1 MDDFDRLLATP
12 PLPEALL
19 SLPAAS
25 GAFLVGGALRNTRL
39 GRPVTDFD
47 FATPFDPT
55 DLARSFA
62 KRCDGSWFLLDRERH
77 QSRVTWTGANGAGLT
92 FDFAPFRA
100 ADLDGDLRDRDFTIN
115 AIAISLA
122 DRRCYDPLGG
132 QEDIARRELRLCTE
146 HAFRADPLR
155 LLRLVRLAATLDF
168 NVERQTGLRAA
179 AEAGLLAGVAAER
192 RGDELVRVVNDSSV
206 GRGLELCG
214 EIGALPFLL
223 GPGRQDSSGFFAKAA
238 DGLRRLDTF
247 IGWLGCHRPQASELL
262 FQPVSRSLLRLG
274 RLRLALVLAA
284 GDHDPVAAESLL
296 ALGQEN
302 LRALECL
309 CPLPESG
316 LSTAPPADF
325 GKRALARWADQHPFP
340 VDQLLL
346 ASALAP
352 TLTAREATLDALD
365 AYLELRS
372 SDRIPDLVDG
382 HWIASCFGL
391 QPGPQLGELVAML
404 RQEELEGRV
413 RSPDEA
419 RKFLILLKEKT
430 VDKKKGGA
438 L

>member
-1 MDDFDRLLATP
+1 MDDFDRLLTTP

-19 SLPAAS
+19 SLPEAS
-25 GAFLVGGALRNTRL
+25 GAFLVGGALRNARL
-39 GRPVTDFD
+39 QRPVTDFD

-62 KRCDGSWFLLDRERH
+62 EGCGGSWFLLDRERH
-77 QSRVTWTGANGAGLT
+77 QSRVTWTGPDGAVLT

-100 ADLDGDLRDRDFTIN
+100 AELDGDLRDRDFTVN

-122 DRRCYDPLGG
+122 DRRCYDPLQG
-132 QEDIARRELRLCTE
+132 QEDIARRELRLCAD

-168 NVERQTGLRAA
+168 SVETKTGQRAA
-179 AEAGLLAGVAAER
+179 AEPGLLASVAAER
-192 RGDELVRVVNDSSV
+192 RGDELVRLVNDTSV
-206 GRGLELCG
+206 GRGLELLG
-214 EIGALPFLL
+214 EIGAIPFIF
-223 GPGRQDSSGFFAKAA
+223 GPGRQSCSAFFTNAA

-247 IGWLGCHRPQASELL
+247 IGWLDCRHPRVSEVL

-284 GDHDPVAAESLL
+284 GDHDPATAESLL

-309 CPLPESG
+309 CSPHLSG
-316 LSTAPPADF
+316 ISASPPTDL
-325 GKRALARWADQHPFP
+325 GQRALARWAERHPFP

-346 ASALAP
+346 AAALAP
-352 TLTAREATLDALD
+352 TMAAREATLGALEAFLD
-365 AYLELRS
+365 LRS
-372 SDRIPDLVDG
+372 ADRIPDLVDG

-413 RSPDEA
+413 RNPDEA

>member
-1 MDDFDRLLATP
+1 MDEFERLLATP
-12 PLPEALL
+12 PIPEALL
-19 SLPAAS
+19 PIPAAAE
-25 GAFLVGGALRNTRL
+25 AFLVGGALRNARL
-39 GRPVTDFD
+39 HLSVTDFD

-55 DLARSFA
+55 ELARSFA
-62 KRCDGSWFLLDRERH
+62 RRCGGRWFLLDRERN
-77 QSRVTWTGANGAGLT
+77 QSRVSWTGPDGAVLT

-100 ADLDGDLRDRDFTIN
+100 ADLDGDLRDRDFTVN

-122 DRRCYDPLGG
+122 DHRCYDPLQG
-132 QEDIARRELRLCTE
+132 EEAIARRELQLCADY
-146 HAFRADPLR
+146 AFRADPLR
-155 LLRLVRLAATLDF
+155 LLRLVRLATTLDF
-168 NVERQTGLRAA
+168 SVETRTWQRAA

-192 RGDELVRVVNDSSV
+192 RGDELVRLVNDTSV
-206 GRGLELCG
+206 ARGVELLG
-214 EIGALPFLL
+214 EIGAIPFLF
-223 GPGRQDSSGFFAKAA
+223 GPGRQDSSSFFTKSV
-238 DGLRRLDTF
+238 DGLRRLNTF
-247 IGWLGCHRPQASELL
+247 IDWLGSHSPQVSAVL

-274 RLRLALVLAA
+274 RLRLALVLGA
-284 GDHDPVAAESLL
+284 GNHDPVSAEALL

-302 LRALECL
+302 LRALQIL
-309 CPLPESG
+309 CPLSESG
-316 LSTAPPADF
+316 FSAPPPT
-325 GKRALARWADQHPFP
+325 GLGQRALARWADQYPFP

-352 TLTAREATLDALD
+352 TLTDREAILDALD

-391 QPGPQLGELVAML
+391 QPGPQLGELVARL

-413 RSPDEA
+413 RKPDEA